1 MGILRKKDDTVW
13 TEEKIQEIIRNH
25 FLSQSAI
32 KYVAENLFIYTW
44 ESDSWI
50 MTRSNITYEFE
61 VKNIKS

>member
-44 ESDSWI
+44 ESDS
-50 MTRSNITYEFE
+50 
-61 VKNIKS
+61 